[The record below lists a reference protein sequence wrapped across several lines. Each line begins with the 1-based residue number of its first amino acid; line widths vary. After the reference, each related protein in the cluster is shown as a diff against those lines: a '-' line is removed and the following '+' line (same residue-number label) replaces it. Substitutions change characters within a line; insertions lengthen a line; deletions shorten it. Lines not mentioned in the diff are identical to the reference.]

1 MTSTTF
7 KFPPPMRPPHVKVCG
22 LTRLA
27 DIRLAHELGASFF
40 GLIFA
45 RVSKRRI
52 SRSEASRLVAEARA
66 VIDPRLAFIGVFMDE
81 EPDEIAT
88 LHNYLDLAAVQI
100 HGRPEPVNEELP
112 IHSIIPAV
120 GISHPSDGD
129 KLESLSPNFP
139 AVVADASV
147 KGQSGGTGQ
156 LFDHRIAAPFL
167 ESRRIILA
175 GGLNP
180 DNITGVIR
188 NLAPGPFPYAF
199 DLSSG
204 VEESPGRKSPEKLRA
219 FFAAYQ
225 GAFAQLKNNKHA
237 P

>member
-1 MTSTTF
+1 MTPATY
-7 KFPPPMRPPHVKVCG
+7 KFPPPTRPPHVKVCG

-27 DIRLAHELGASFF
+27 DIRLAHDLGASFF

-52 SRSEASRLVAEARA
+52 GRGEASRLVAEARA
-66 VIDPRLAFIGVFMDE
+66 VIDPGLAFIGVFMDE
-81 EPDEIAT
+81 EPDEIAA
-88 LHNYLDLAAVQI
+88 LHNDLDLAAVQI
-100 HGRPEPVNEELP
+100 HGFPDQINEELP
-112 IHSIIPAV
+112 VRSIIPAV

-129 KLESLSPNFP
+129 KLETLTENFP
-139 AVVADASV
+139 IVMADASV
-147 KGQSGGTGQ
+147 KGQSGGTGR
-156 LFDHRIAAPFL
+156 LFDHRIVTPFF

-180 DNITGVIR
+180 ENIADVVK

-204 VEESPGRKSPEKLRA
+204 VEDSPGKKSPEKLRA
-219 FFAAYQ
+219 FFAAYR
-225 GAFAQLKNNKHA
+225 GAFATLKRDKST